1 MVSTE
6 DSSSNNK
13 PADTDAYSFYK
24 ELEKELVTRGLT
36 AADGLYTGNRTL
48 AILGDFFYD
57 EYNARDYER
66 GILIK
71 AGKRDFIG
79 KTICL
84 SRNKINHLLTAYCE
98 VSGLGV
104 YRVTYAVSWD
114 GKAEYE
120 EIEKLISLD
129 YNRRITSPLDISLYK
144 MLKSQDSWRYM
155 IADLEKN
162 TEPNNGNLLL

>member
-1 MVSTE
+1 MVST
-6 DSSSNNK
+6 DSSNDK
-13 PADTDAYSFYK
+13 PSVADTDAYSFYK

-66 GILIK
+66 GILLK
-71 AGKRDFIG
+71 AGKRQFVG

-84 SRNKINHLLTAYCE
+84 SRNRINHLLTAYCE
-98 VSGLGV
+98 ISNLGV

-114 GKAEYE
+114 GKAEHQ
-120 EIEKLISLD
+120 EIEKLLPEHYKTIDSK
-129 YNRRITSPLDISLYK
+129 LYQI
-144 MLKSQDSWRYM
+144 LKLQDEWRYL
-155 IADLEKN
+155 ISDLEKED
-162 TEPNNGNLLL
+162 TQPNNYLLF

>member
-1 MVSTE
+1 MVST
-6 DSSSNNK
+6 DSNTNEK
-13 PADTDAYSFYK
+13 PADATDAYSFYK

-36 AADGLYTGNRTL
+36 AADGLYTGNRAL

-66 GILIK
+66 GILLK
-71 AGKRDFIG
+71 AGRRDFIG

-84 SRNKINHLLTAYCE
+84 SRNKINHLLTSYCE
-98 VSGLGV
+98 ISNLGV

-114 GKAEYE
+114 GKAEHS

-129 YNRRITSPLDISLYK
+129 YNQRIVLDIPLYK

-162 TEPNNGNLLL
+162 TEPNSGNFLF

>member
-1 MVSTE
+1 MVSRE
-6 DSSSNNK
+6 DNSNK
-13 PADTDAYSFYK
+13 PVAASGADTDTSYSFYK

-57 EYNARDYER
+57 DWNARDYER
-66 GILIK
+66 GILLK

-98 VSGLGV
+98 VSGMGV
-104 YRVTYAVSWD
+104 YRVAYAVSWD
-114 GKAEYE
+114 GKAELS
-120 EIEKLISLD
+120 EIEKLLLDSSL
-129 YNRRITSPLDISLYK
+129 RIDVYLYK
-144 MLKSQDSWRYM
+144 TLKSQESWRYL

-162 TEPNNGNLLL
+162 TEPDGNLLF